1 MSDMPRLSIGHIGM
15 FVTDPDR
22 MKDFY
27 TRVLGFTVTDD
38 GRMHTGVRL
47 VFMSRDP
54 SEHHQVVL
62 VEGRGKDAPT
72 TVNQISFR
80 VQSLADIR
88 AVHRRVVEAKAD
100 DIRPINHGNAWSVYF
115 RDPEGNRLECYLPTP
130 WYVEQPHGDPM
141 DLSLS
146 DQQIHAATE
155 AMCRKDP
162 SFMPV
167 EEWRKA
173 FAHKRAAAPA

>member
-1 MSDMPRLSIGHIGM
+1 MSELPRLSIGHVGM
-15 FVTDPDR
+15 FVIDPDR
-22 MKDFY
+22 MKAFY
-27 TRVLGFTVTDD
+27 TTVLGFTVTDD

-54 SEHHQVVL
+54 AEHHQVVL
-62 VEGRGKDAPT
+62 VEGRSKDSPS

-80 VQSLADIR
+80 AQSLADIR
-88 AVHRRVVEAKAD
+88 AMHKRAVEAKAD

-130 WYVEQPHGDPM
+130 WYIAQPHGEPL

-146 DQQIHAATE
+146 DEEIWETTE

-162 SFMPV
+162 SFEPV
-167 EEWRKA
+167 EDWRKA
-173 FAHKRAAAPA
+173 FARRRETANA